1 MKRFLSCNNTQG
13 RGGPGYSLSLQPWR
27 GGPQGSLYPKG
38 PEFRNLQRCG
48 SPFPTAEGIFMA
60 TPARG
65 SPLTPSA
72 SRPRAGQ
79 CGNGEKPEAR
89 TSKTASAFV
98 SQGTL
103 VARAEGLHP
112 TPS

>member
-1 MKRFLSCNNTQG
+1 MTPCPFNLGTADLRVAYIPSLKGSRVPDYVGL
-13 RGGPGYSLSLQPWR
+13 GG
-27 GGPQGSLYPKG
+27 
-38 PEFRNLQRCG
+38 NLQRWLG
-48 SPFPTAEGIFMA
+48 SPFPTAEGIFMT

-79 CGNGEKPEAR
+79 CGNGEKQEAR

-103 VARAEGLHP
+103 VAGAERLHP
-112 TPS
+112 IPS